1 VVPDDDPL
9 RPVALVVGGLAV
21 IFGVVLLVVQFAGGR
36 AESVLTLPLIV
47 ALPAVFAAIYWLVRG
62 R

>member
-21 IFGVVLLVVQFAGGR
+21 TFGVVLLVVQFAGGR